1 MRRALTVIAVV
12 SLLGLAACSGSSG
25 SGSGSSGGTSN
36 PTSVSPSDQVDVGN
50 GITDPINR
58 ARDVVG
64 QQNSQLHQEEQQSGY
79 GDPTSP

>member
-1 MRRALTVIAVV
+1 MRRALTVIAMV
-12 SLLGLAACSGSSG
+12 SLLGLAACGGSSG
-25 SGSGSSGGTSN
+25 SGTGSSGDATDPS
-36 PTSVSPSDQVDVGN
+36 SVSPSDQVDVGN

-64 QQNSQLHQEEQQSGY
+64 QQNSQLQQEEQQTGS